1 MEQELKNEILNKNL
15 LDIKNTFIQKH
26 KKMIAI
32 AITAVLFVPLAV
44 ISLNV
49 LPNFTNINQSNI
61 EQIQQQVIDKTELK
75 LSFNNFEVKDINKM
89 IGLIQ
94 EDSYNFKL
102 YQQAKKDFNDGQIKT
117 DIATFVDLTTMFS
130 PNSQPKDVNQVNSG
144 LVIIDQYISA
154 MGIYMFENQFKLT
167 AKEKE
172 NCNTIMDHL
181 MEAKNTGL
189 KQLYS
194 LSTPIEQKS
203 YSNKM

>member
-130 PNSQPKDVNQVNSG
+130 PNGQPKDINQVKSG

-154 MGIYMFENQFKLT
+154 IGIYIFENRFKLT
-167 AKEKE
+167 DEEEE
-172 NCNTIMDHL
+172 NYDTIMDNL
-181 MEAKNTGL
+181 MKAKNTGL
-189 KQLYS
+189 KQLDS
-194 LSTPIEQKS
+194 LSTSIEQKS
-203 YSNKM
+203 QSHKM

>member
-1 MEQELKNEILNKNL
+1 MEQKLKNEILNKNL
-15 LDIKNTFIQKH
+15 SDRKKTFIQEN
-26 KKMIAI
+26 KKMIDI
-32 AITAVLFVPLAV
+32 VITAVLLVPLAV
-44 ISLNV
+44 IALNV
-49 LPNFTNINQSNI
+49 LPNFTNVNQSNI
-61 EQIQQQVIDKTELK
+61 EQIQQQIVDTELK

-94 EDSYNFKL
+94 EDADNFKL
-102 YQQAKKDFNDGQIKT
+102 YQQAMKEFNDGQIKT
-117 DIATFVDLTTMFS
+117 DLATFVDLTTMFS